1 MSPAARFVPL
11 ARLLH
16 WLMALLLLAQLLV
29 GVAMMASLTL
39 RPPLI
44 ALHRPLGL
52 ALLVLVLLRLW
63 VRRCHPPPA
72 LPADLPRWQAA
83 AARASHLL
91 LYALMLALPLLGW
104 ALTSAAG
111 NVVLLPGAVQL
122 PAIAPR
128 DPLLYAWLRDAHG
141 LLAWVLLASVLG
153 HLAAALH
160 HAWVRRD
167 GVFEAMAGGRPL
179 PPPGAD

>member
-1 MSPAARFVPL
+1 MSPAPRFVPL

-16 WLMALLLLAQLLV
+16 WLMAALLLSQLLI

-52 ALLVLVLLRLW
+52 ALLVLVLVRLW
-63 VRRCHPPPA
+63 VRRRHPPPA
-72 LPADLPRWQAA
+72 LPADLPHWQAA
-83 AARASHLL
+83 AAHTSHLL

-111 NVVLLPGAVQL
+111 NAVLLPGGVPL
-122 PAIAPR
+122 PAIAPH
-128 DPLLYAWLRDAHG
+128 DPVLYGWLRDAHG
-141 LLAWVLLASVLG
+141 LLAWLLFATVLG
-153 HLAAALH
+153 HVAAALH
-160 HAWVRRD
+160 HAWIRRD
-167 GVFEAMAGGRPL
+167 GVFEAMAGGRRTS
-179 PPPGAD
+179 PPED

>member
-1 MSPAARFVPL
+1 MSPAPRFVPL

-16 WLMALLLLAQLLV
+16 WLMAALLLSQLLI

-52 ALLVLVLLRLW
+52 ALLVLVLVRLW
-63 VRRCHPPPA
+63 VRRRHPPPA

-83 AARASHLL
+83 AAHASHLL

-111 NVVLLPGAVQL
+111 NAVLLPGGVPL
-122 PAIAPR
+122 PTIAPH
-128 DPLLYAWLRDAHG
+128 DPVLYGWLRDAHG
-141 LLAWVLLASVLG
+141 LLAWLLFATVLG
-153 HLAAALH
+153 HVAAALH
-160 HAWVRRD
+160 HAWIRRD
-167 GVFEAMAGGRPL
+167 GVFEAMAGGRRTS
-179 PPPGAD
+179 PPED

>member
-1 MSPAARFVPL
+1 MSPAPRFVPL

-16 WLMALLLLAQLLV
+16 WLMAALLLSQLLI

-52 ALLVLVLLRLW
+52 ALLVLVLVRLW
-63 VRRCHPPPA
+63 VRRRHPPPA

-83 AARASHLL
+83 AAHASHLL

-111 NVVLLPGAVQL
+111 HAMLLPGGVPL
-122 PAIAPR
+122 PAIAPH
-128 DPLLYAWLRDAHG
+128 DPVLYGWLRDAHG
-141 LLAWVLLASVLG
+141 LLAWLLFATVLG
-153 HLAAALH
+153 HVAAALH
-160 HAWVRRD
+160 HAWIRRD
-167 GVFEAMAGGRPL
+167 GVFEAMAGGRRTS
-179 PPPGAD
+179 PPED

>member
-1 MSPAARFVPL
+1 MSPAPRFVPL

-63 VRRCHPPPA
+63 VRRRHPPPT

-111 NVVLLPGAVQL
+111 NVVPLPGAVQL
-122 PAIAPR
+122 PAIAPH

-179 PPPGAD
+179 PSPGAD

>member
-1 MSPAARFVPL
+1 MSPAARFAPL

-16 WLMALLLLAQLLV
+16 WLMAALLLAQLLI
-29 GVAMMASLTL
+29 GVAMMASLTR

-52 ALLVLVLLRLW
+52 TLLVLVLVRLW
-63 VRRCHPPPA
+63 VRRRHPPPA

-111 NVVLLPGAVQL
+111 NVVLLPGGVAL
-122 PAIAPR
+122 PAIAPH
-128 DPLLYAWLRDAHG
+128 DPVLYAWLRDAHG
-141 LLAWVLLASVLG
+141 LLAWLLLATVLG

-160 HAWVRRD
+160 HAWIRRD
-167 GVFEAMAGGRPL
+167 GVFEAMACGRPT
-179 PPPGAD
+179 PRPGED

>member
-1 MSPAARFVPL
+1 MSPAPRFVPL

-16 WLMALLLLAQLLV
+16 WLMAALLLSQLLI

-52 ALLVLVLLRLW
+52 ALLVLVLVRLW
-63 VRRCHPPPA
+63 VRRRHPPPA

-111 NVVLLPGAVQL
+111 NAVLLPGGVPL
-122 PAIAPR
+122 PAIAPH
-128 DPLLYAWLRDAHG
+128 DPVLYGWLRDAHG
-141 LLAWVLLASVLG
+141 LLAWLLFATVLG
-153 HLAAALH
+153 HVAAALH
-160 HAWVRRD
+160 HAWIRRD
-167 GVFEAMAGGRPL
+167 GVFEAMAGGRRRTT
-179 PPPGAD
+179 D

>member
-1 MSPAARFVPL
+1 MSPAPTFVPL

-16 WLMALLLLAQLLV
+16 WLMAALLLAQLLI

-44 ALHRPLGL
+44 TLHRPLGL
-52 ALLVLVLLRLW
+52 ALLGLVVVRLW
-63 VRRCHPPPA
+63 VRRRHPPPA

-83 AARASHLL
+83 AAHASHLL

-111 NVVLLPGAVQL
+111 NAVLLPGGMAL
-122 PAIAPR
+122 PAIAPH
-128 DPLLYAWLRDAHG
+128 DPVLYAWLRDAHG
-141 LLAWVLLASVLG
+141 LLAWLLLATVLG
-153 HLAAALH
+153 HVAAALH
-160 HAWVRRD
+160 HAWIRRD
-167 GVFEAMAGGRPL
+167 GVFEAMAGGRSD
-179 PPPGAD
+179 PPADAG

>member
-1 MSPAARFVPL
+1 MSPAPRFVPL

-16 WLMALLLLAQLLV
+16 WLMAALLLSQLLI

-52 ALLVLVLLRLW
+52 ALLVLVLVRLW
-63 VRRCHPPPA
+63 VRRRHPPPA
-72 LPADLPRWQAA
+72 LPVDLPRWQAT

-111 NVVLLPGAVQL
+111 NAVLLPGGVPL
-122 PAIAPR
+122 PAIAPH
-128 DPLLYAWLRDAHG
+128 DPVLYGWLRDAHG
-141 LLAWVLLASVLG
+141 LLAWLLFATVLG
-153 HLAAALH
+153 HVAAALH
-160 HAWVRRD
+160 HAWIRRD
-167 GVFEAMAGGRPL
+167 GVFEAMAGGRRTS
-179 PPPGAD
+179 PPED